1 MSTAVAR
8 LACDEDTARRIAAA
22 VGETLPDDTA
32 CSAFEIT
39 DGRWM
44 AEIFFHDTPDRAVI
58 DTLVRASGG
67 DPARL
72 VYDAVSERDWV
83 QASLEG
89 LTPVR
94 AGRFVVHGS
103 HDRTRIAPNVTR
115 IEIEAALAFGTGH
128 HGTTRGCLLAF
139 DGVLKQR
146 TFRRLLDVGAGTGV
160 LAIAAAKALRRP
172 VIGTDIDPV
181 AVTAARSNAR
191 LNGVPGLTTFL
202 HADGCRAGSVR
213 NSGRYDL
220 IFANILLGPLR
231 GMAQPLT
238 SLVAP
243 GGTVIL
249 SGLLTADGRA
259 ALARYRAAGMVLETR
274 VPLEGWVTLVMRRPN
289 RRLRQSSARR

>member
-1 MSTAVAR
+1 MPTAVAR
-8 LACDEDTARRIAAA
+8 LACDEDTARRIAGA
-22 VGETLPDDTA
+22 VGETLPEDTA
-32 CSAFEIT
+32 CSAFEIAE
-39 DGRWM
+39 GRWM
-44 AEIFFHDTPDRAVI
+44 AEIFFHDAPDHTIVE
-58 DTLVRASGG
+58 TLVRAAGG

-89 LTPVR
+89 LAPVR

-103 HDRTRIAPNVTR
+103 HDRARIAPNATR

-139 DGVLKQR
+139 DAVLKR
-146 TFRRLLDVGAGTGV
+146 RRFRRVLDVGAGTGV
-160 LAIAAAKALRRP
+160 LAISAAKALRRP

-181 AVTAARSNAR
+181 AVAAARSNAR
-191 LNGVPGLTTFL
+191 LNGVPSLTTYL
-202 HADGCRAGSVR
+202 HANGCRAGSIR
-213 NSGRYDL
+213 NRGPYDL

-238 SLVAP
+238 ALVAA

-259 ALARYRAAGMVLETR
+259 ALARYRAAGLILEAR
-274 VPLEGWVTLVMRRPN
+274 VPLEGWVTLIMRRPG
-289 RRLRQSSARR
+289 RRPVRRR

>member
-8 LACDEDTARRIAAA
+8 LACDENTARRIAAA

-32 CSAFEIT
+32 CSAFEVT
-39 DGRWM
+39 DGQWM
-44 AEIFFHDTPDRAVI
+44 AEIFFHDTPDRAII

-67 DPARL
+67 NPAQL

-139 DGVLKQR
+139 DGALKRR
-146 TFRRLLDVGAGTGV
+146 TFRHVLDVGAGTGV
-160 LAIAAAKALRRP
+160 LAIAAAKALRRR
-172 VIGTDIDPV
+172 VTGSDIDPV

-191 LNGVPGLTTFL
+191 LNGTPELTIFV
-202 HADGCRAGSVR
+202 HANGCRAGSVR
-213 NSGRYDL
+213 NGGPYDL

-259 ALARYRAAGMVLETR
+259 ALARYRAAGLILETR
-274 VPLEGWVTLVMRRPN
+274 VPLEGWVTLVMRRPKH
-289 RRLRQSSARR
+289 RPARRH

>member
-1 MSTAVAR
+1 MSTAIAR
-8 LACDEDTARRIAAA
+8 LACDEGTARRIVAT
-22 VGETLPDDTA
+22 VGEALPDDTA
-32 CSAFEIT
+32 CSAFESA
-39 DGRWM
+39 DGDWTV
-44 AEIFFHDTPDRAVI
+44 EIFFHGTPDRATLE
-58 DTLVRASGG
+58 TLVRAAGC
-67 DPARL
+67 DPEKL

-94 AGRFVVHGS
+94 AGRFLVHGS
-103 HDRTRIAPNVTR
+103 HDRARIAPNAVR

-146 TFRRLLDVGAGTGV
+146 RFRRVLDVGAGSGV
-160 LAIAAAKALRRP
+160 LAIAAAKAQHRR
-172 VIGTDIDPV
+172 VTGSDIDPV
-181 AVTAARSNAR
+181 AVNAARSNAR
-191 LNGVPGLTTFL
+191 LNGVPGLVTFL
-202 HADGCRAGSVR
+202 HANGCRAGSIR
-213 NSGRYDL
+213 NGGPYDL

-259 ALARYRAAGMVLETR
+259 ALARYRAAGLTLETR
-274 VPLEGWVTLVMRRPN
+274 VPLEGWVTLVMRRPKRSVN
-289 RRLRQSSARR
+289 VRKRRR